1 MNSQDVTR
9 ALKSGSFIFWMVV
22 IVFASLLLG
31 WIVGGADSAEHAAMP
46 GTAATAIVAWFTT
59 FFLLG
64 MARGMSISSFA
75 EDKFSGALEASLVR
89 PVSRAGLVFGRFIGV
104 VLGVLIAAVV
114 AAVLVSSAYTYG
126 HGGPAFPQLA
136 TIDLAIGLAIA
147 GIVMAALCFLI
158 AYATASAAGARWA
171 TRGIDWLLFVV
182 FAPAFSLANIPAL
195 LVANPLMLPLT
206 LTSGAVPYSVPPGLA
221 TALLFG
227 PLQSTR
233 IGDPALIGIGIGW
246 IAATVLGLLAKV
258 RATD

>member
-9 ALKSGSFIFWMVV
+9 ALKSGSFIFWLVV

-31 WIVGGADSAEHAAMP
+31 WNVGIADTAATP
-46 GTAATAIVAWFTT
+46 GTAATAIVAWIIA

-64 MARGMSISSFA
+64 MARGISISSFA
-75 EDKFSGALEASLVR
+75 EDKFSGMLEPSLVR

-104 VLGVLIAAVV
+104 VLGVLIAAVA
-114 AAVLVSSAYTYG
+114 AAVLVSSAYTYS
-126 HGGPAFPQLA
+126 HRGPAFPQLA

-158 AYATASAAGARWA
+158 TYATASAAGARWA

-206 LTSGAVPYSVPPGLA
+206 LTSGAVPYSVPPGLP
-221 TALLFG
+221 TILFG
-227 PLQSTR
+227 PLQGTR